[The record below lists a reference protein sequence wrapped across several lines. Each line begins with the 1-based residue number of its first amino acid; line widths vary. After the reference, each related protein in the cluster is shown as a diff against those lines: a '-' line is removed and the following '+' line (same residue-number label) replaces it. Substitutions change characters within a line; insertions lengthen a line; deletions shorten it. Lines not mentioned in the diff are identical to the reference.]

1 MKKSLNEKF
10 KEAQKEV
17 DKRNRKSHKYGAYRQ
32 RERGG
37 NGTCYYPVKPHW
49 KTVDYIDL
57 CRYDKEFK
65 YAVEIRVKKDGFAL
79 GRKGDYLRLT
89 VSEYG
94 MDRLQSDEL
103 DGLID
108 ITSNSVVITGFN
120 YPDVSNVGERIKE
133 MEDLFREAVS
143 KGEPLPECIRKMI
156 DE

>member
-1 MKKSLNEKF
+1 
-10 KEAQKEV
+10 
-17 DKRNRKSHKYGAYRQ
+17 
-32 RERGG
+32 
-37 NGTCYYPVKPHW
+37 
-49 KTVDYIDL
+49 
-57 CRYDKEFK
+57 
-65 YAVEIRVKKDGFAL
+65 
-79 GRKGDYLRLT
+79 
-89 VSEYG
+89 

-108 ITSNSVVITGFN
+108 ITSNSVVITCFN